1 MKETDHTY
9 KVSALERGTVLDHLK
24 AGTGLR
30 TVRVLALP
38 PDTTIMVGVYLPSNR
53 LEAKD
58 IIKIEGYELTPEQ
71 AKKVALLS
79 PDATLS
85 IIRDY
90 EVVEKQD
97 LVPPE
102 TFDGLIRC
110 VNPACVVHVE
120 RMVGSFV
127 VELRD
132 PVTVHCRYCERV
144 ITADQFEFE

>member
-24 AGTGLR
+24 AGTALR

-38 PDTTIMVGVYLPSNR
+38 ADTTVMVGVNLPSNR
-53 LEAKD
+53 LGAKD
-58 IIKIEGYELTPEQ
+58 IIKIEGYELTAEE

-102 TFDGLIRC
+102 SFHGLIRC

-120 RMVGSFV
+120 RMQGSFV

-132 PVTVHCRYCERV
+132 PVTVHCLYCERV
-144 ITADQFEFE
+144 ITAEQFEFD